1 MGHSSSK
8 HASPKERVTC
18 LDFPMRLSSQAS
30 YSARPRN
37 DTVTTPGFATGI
49 RLSWLVE
56 SLSGSYTSTVQGVM
70 EGIILPQVPAEY
82 GSDSVA
88 FGPATHVV
96 LVHPSMPWTAFIAAI
111 LNHLCVDFK
120 KALLAVDA
128 PLSPRSPLASFVAS
142 PSQPTVAGSKSVD
155 MDGWP
160 YEQGGVDNQYH
171 STFLHIDF
179 LSNAV
184 NIATP
189 SSTVMSQNQ
198 PQSAA
203 MAVCN
208 PVSGDAA
215 ERVLARMPGEP
226 AALLVVDPAG
236 AIFTD
241 PRAIHAIAAAI
252 AFLRKCTGPSDRVT
266 PLPQQEQQHYQQQ
279 HYQQQHYQQQ
289 HYQQH
294 RGLTRNSVAVTSTSG
309 VAAGTAAAN
318 ITTSAARPL
327 RFQLASSFDG
337 ADWAPVIA
345 AFGRL
350 PGTLPDDPAAV
361 FSVCE
366 TVLEAARQQY
376 NCRSPLLHISAS
388 HVSICLEL
396 EYGCNFANNNLGAS
410 GMSSDG
416 VTIGGDG
423 PSATGGGAP
432 GAVLPR
438 AQRNLLPGQ
447 IETAEKL
454 AIIKGKVEEDRS
466 GYGEGDYGEELGGG
480 GSDGGRDHGP
490 ESKSDIAKFAR
501 NLFSGGTVPRPAPA
515 VPVADP
521 EALTLVRRSRSLT
534 ESLLHVCATSARHVR
549 MPGRSC
555 NLLLAAGAA
564 TAAMQPVVFTG
575 GHVAVAASSAAA
587 PTVASTS
594 ACVPSAAGIGGA
606 AATVAHS
613 FRGGCAHSGVSVRIP
628 AAMVAYSA
636 SAECLSNPNTTT
648 VDTSSAQQASAC
660 TYQHYSSAM
669 ASGGSSTGCCPE
681 GTSHLV
687 TFAVEAARRYAALL
701 EAVGLWAPASEVLE
715 ACLCATGERWGHRS
729 SRMAS
734 LLTQLGRLQ
743 QMQGLYRTA
752 EVTWR
757 QALEALD
764 SIHGPD
770 GVPVLQCRVALA
782 QVLAALR
789 EPEAETMM
797 RDALASLDAALGPTA
812 PATLTAREAVASFL
826 AEASRWVEAEV
837 AYQALL
843 QAMEEA
849 APLSPLQHVASKLSQ
864 PSGSPMAAAPPAPA
878 PAAAAAATSLGVVP
892 VRQRQAGSAS
902 SPQHYAVARAPHRVA
917 SQQHLMAGMNNV
929 SGPGRAEA
937 LNNTSTPPASAATAR
952 VAPMRSDSRSRMAW
966 GTYPISP
973 GFGIAAAVN
982 AAAAL
987 DVVSTSESR
996 SFRNG
1001 AVATA
1006 AVDSCAGNMSGTYH
1020 RSALPPLQSSNAA
1033 PLIVAPTAT
1042 PTPSILPPLLAH
1054 DMDCKVTI
1062 SATLTEDPL
1071 PSTVTSLGGFGSH
1084 SIGVHGNANP
1094 LAWSNTAAALADV
1107 VAAVHREYGGV
1118 NELYDGMHLAGPEG
1132 STGADLAALA
1142 AVCPRSGACIAAV
1155 VNVRRLTDA
1164 SALYDAAIAARRAV
1178 LYDAHP
1184 AMVDLQLRFARHL
1197 SAAGEHGRAEE
1208 VCRFALQQFM
1218 LAPPPYRAHRRH
1230 GAGSLD
1236 AFHHP
1241 VEVGLRQTLGAVL
1254 LAGGSL
1260 AAATAA
1266 LTAAVD
1272 LADKLVAIG
1281 DLAAADMRR
1290 IEALDTLAGVLWQR
1304 AQSAQADDSGAGTAT
1319 AASPPG
1325 SARLSYGMRA
1335 IECKRKA
1342 LELRK
1347 AVCGER
1353 HERVMAGW
1361 VALGQMQE
1369 AGGNLAAAERAF
1381 ECAADVALH
1390 RHNRLSAATKA
1401 IFRQLQRVY
1410 QAQGRTAD
1418 AQVLGHM
1425 YRLKGGLLSSALPSP
1440 PPAAPTAAAQA

>member
-1 MGHSSSK
+1 MGHSKSK

-30 YSARPRN
+30 CSARPRN
-37 DTVTTPGFATGI
+37 DTVTTPGFAIGI
-49 RLSWLVE
+49 RLSWLVA
-56 SLSGSYTSTVQGVM
+56 SLPGDYTSKVQGVM
-70 EGIILPQVPAEY
+70 EDIILPQVPAGC

-96 LVHPSMPWTAFIAAI
+96 LVHPSTPWNAFIAAI
-111 LNHLCVDFK
+111 LNHVCIDFK
-120 KALLAVDA
+120 GALLAADA
-128 PLSPRSPLASFVAS
+128 LLSPRSPLASFVAS
-142 PSQPTVAGSKSVD
+142 NSQPTVTGSKYVD
-155 MDGWP
+155 LDGWA
-160 YEQGGVDNQYH
+160 YEQGSVDNQYH

-179 LSNAV
+179 LSNAA
-184 NIATP
+184 NITTP
-189 SSTVMSQNQ
+189 SSTVMSQTQ

-203 MAVCN
+203 MSVCN

-215 ERVLARMPGEP
+215 ERVLSRMPGEP

-252 AFLRKCTGPSDRVT
+252 AFLRQSTCASDLVT
-266 PLPQQEQQHYQQQ
+266 PLPLPQQEQQNYQ
-279 HYQQQHYQQQ
+279 
-289 HYQQH
+289 QQH
-294 RGLTRNSVAVTSTSG
+294 RGLAGSSVAVASTSG
-309 VAAGTAAAN
+309 VAAGTAA
-318 ITTSAARPL
+318 RPL
-327 RFQLASSFDG
+327 CFELASSFDG
-337 ADWAPVIA
+337 ADWAPVVE

-350 PGTLPDDPAAV
+350 PGNLPDDSAAV
-361 FSVCE
+361 SISVCE
-366 TVLEAARQQY
+366 AVLEAARQQY
-376 NCRSPLLHISAS
+376 ICRLPLLHTFAS
-388 HVSICLEL
+388 HVSFSREA
-396 EYGCNFANNNLGAS
+396 EYGCSFVNNSLGAS
-410 GMSSDG
+410 GMSSVG
-416 VTIGGDG
+416 ATIGGGG
-423 PSATGGGAP
+423 PSATDGGAP

-438 AQRNLLPGQ
+438 IQRNLLPGQ

-454 AIIKGKVEEDRS
+454 AVIKGEVEERAD
-466 GYGEGDYGEELGGG
+466 YGEGGDGGEPGDG
-480 GSDGGRDHGP
+480 GSDGGRGHGP
-490 ESKSDIAKFAR
+490 DSQSGITRFAR
-501 NLFSGGTVPRPAPA
+501 DLFSGSTVRRPAPA
-515 VPVADP
+515 LPVADP

-534 ESLLHVCATSARHVR
+534 ESLIHVCATSARHVR
-549 MPGRSC
+549 LPGRSC
-555 NLLLAAGAA
+555 NSLLAAGAA
-564 TAAMQPVVFTG
+564 TATAATQPVVFTG
-575 GHVAVAASSAAA
+575 GHGAVGASSAAA
-587 PTVASTS
+587 PTVASTG
-594 ACVPSAAGIGGA
+594 ACAPSAAGVGGA
-606 AATVAHS
+606 AAIMAYS
-613 FRGGCAHSGVSVRIP
+613 FRGGCAHSGVSVRFP
-628 AAMVAYSA
+628 AAVVTSSA
-636 SAECLSNPNTTT
+636 SAECLSSPNTII
-648 VDTSSAQQASAC
+648 VDTSSAQQGSAC
-660 TYQHYSSAM
+660 TYLHYASALV
-669 ASGGSSTGCCPE
+669 SGGSSTGCCPE
-681 GTSHLV
+681 GTSHMV
-687 TFAVEAARRYAALL
+687 AFAVEAARRYAALL
-701 EAVGLWAPASEVLE
+701 EAVGLWAPASKVLE
-715 ACLCATGERWGHRS
+715 ACLCTTGARWGHRS
-729 SRMAS
+729 SRMAA

-797 RDALASLDAALGPTA
+797 RHALASLDAALGPMA

-826 AEASRWVEAEV
+826 AQASRWVEAEV

-849 APLSPLQHVASKLSQ
+849 APPPPPLGPTQHVASELWP

-878 PAAAAAATSLGVVP
+878 PAAAAAAMSLGVAP
-892 VRQRQAGSAS
+892 VRQRQAGSVS

-917 SQQHLMAGMNNV
+917 SQQHLLAGMSHV
-929 SGPGRAEA
+929 SGPRQVEA
-937 LNNTSTPPASAATAR
+937 LHNTSTSPASAATAR
-952 VAPMRSDSRSRMAW
+952 GAPMKSDSRSRMAW
-966 GTYPISP
+966 GTYPNTP
-973 GFGIAAAVN
+973 GLGAAPAAT
-982 AAAAL
+982 AAAAS
-987 DVVSTSESR
+987 DVGSTATSR
-996 SFRNG
+996 SFGNSG
-1001 AVATA
+1001 GSAAAAAIAAVA
-1006 AVDSCAGNMSGTYH
+1006 SCAGNMSGPYH
-1020 RSALPPLQSSNAA
+1020 CSALPSLQSSIGL
-1033 PLIVAPTAT
+1033 PVIVAPTAT
-1042 PTPSILPPLLAH
+1042 PTPSMLPKLLAH
-1054 DMDCKVTI
+1054 DMDYKVSI
-1062 SATLTEDPL
+1062 SVAVTENPL
-1071 PSTVTSLGGFGSH
+1071 PSMGTSRGGFGGH
-1084 SIGVHGNANP
+1084 HVGIHGNADP

-1132 STGADLAALA
+1132 STAADLAALA

-1178 LYDAHP
+1178 LDAAHP
-1184 AMVDLQLRFARHL
+1184 AMVDLQLRYARHL

-1208 VCRFALQQFM
+1208 ICRFALHQLM
-1218 LAPPPYRAHRRH
+1218 LAPPPYWAHRRH

-1236 AFHHP
+1236 ACHHP
-1241 VEVGLRQTLGAVL
+1241 AEVGLRQTLGAVL

-1272 LADKLVAIG
+1272 VADKLVEIG

-1304 AQSAQADDSGAGTAT
+1304 AQLAQAGGSGSGAAS
-1319 AASPPG
+1319 AASPPD

-1335 IECKRKA
+1335 IEYKRQA

-1425 YRLKGGLLSSALPSP
+1425 YRLKGGLLSSTVPSP
-1440 PPAAPTAAAQA
+1440 PPVAPTAAAQA